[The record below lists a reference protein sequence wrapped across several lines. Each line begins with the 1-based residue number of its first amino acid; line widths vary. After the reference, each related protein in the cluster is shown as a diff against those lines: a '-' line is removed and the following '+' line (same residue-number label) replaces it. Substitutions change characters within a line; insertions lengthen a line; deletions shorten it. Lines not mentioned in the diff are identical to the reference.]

1 MKLYLIEGPHA
12 PLHFATS
19 KKAIKRLVKRNEI
32 EDYEVRQLDI
42 PLTKQGIF
50 HAITWG
56 AYAAGDSDVE
66 IDDGKQLHR

>member
-1 MKLYLIEGPHA
+1 MKLYLIAGPHA

-66 IDDGKQLHR
+66 IDDGKQIHR

>member
-50 HAITWG
+50 DAISWG

-66 IDDGKQLHR
+66 IDDGKQIHR

>member
-66 IDDGKQLHR
+66 IEEGKQSHR

>member
-1 MKLYLIEGPHA
+1 MKLYLIEGSHA

-50 HAITWG
+50 EAISFG

-66 IDDGKQLHR
+66 IYDGRQIHH